1 MVERSSC
8 PTGHYSE
15 LLAAQFRRR
24 LAGYCRKRSVYI
36 GVTSDPETRER
47 QHQKDGWE
55 RMILLWQTD
64 SYSKAR
70 EAEKNLIAWARDK
83 EKPVCN
89 IKQGGG
95 RLSEYAKQRYYLYL
109 MI

>member
-1 MVERSSC
+1 
-8 PTGHYSE
+8 
-15 LLAAQFRRR
+15 
-24 LAGYCRKRSVYI
+24 
-36 GVTSDPETRER
+36 
-47 QHQKDGWE
+47 
-55 RMILLWQTD
+55 MILLWQTD